1 MIKKLQKKMIAVSML
16 AITIVLAV
24 IIGAINIANYSSV
37 QNNANRLMAI
47 LADNGGKMPASQF
60 ERGKQ
65 NPALHAENGADKKP
79 VPESGDKG
87 KSKIGAFSAE
97 TPYETRYFTVA
108 LDENGNA
115 VSADTGFIAAI
126 NESEAEALAQKLFAA
141 GKKQGFTGN
150 YKYKFVQNNSG
161 TLCIFLDCTRDLNSF
176 YSFLISGVAIG
187 AAGLLLVFVLVVL
200 FSKAVVR
207 PVAESYEKQR
217 RFITDAGHELKT
229 PLTVI
234 EANTEVIE
242 MENGELE
249 WTQSTKNQVARLSNL
264 TSQLI
269 MLAKMDEA
277 LPKESKANFSLSD
290 AVLQTAQPFE
300 AVAVSSGKCLECN
313 VESGIDI
320 IGDKKAVCTLISV
333 LLDNAMKYSSPGSRV
348 IVSLKKTDKKKVLS
362 VYNKTDFE
370 IKKEDLPRLFDRFY
384 RPDASRNSQTGGSG
398 IGLSVAKAV
407 ADSHRAK
414 ILAESEDGKSLN
426 IKVVFN

>member
-126 NESEAEALAQKLFAA
+126 SESEAEALAQKLFAT

-242 MENGELE
+242 MENGESE

-277 LPKESKANFSLSD
+277 LPKESKANFS
-290 AVLQTAQPFE
+290 
-300 AVAVSSGKCLECN
+300 VSSGKCLECN

>member
-60 ERGKQ
+60 EHGKQ

-79 VPESGDKG
+79 VHESGDKG

-370 IKKEDLPRLFDRFY
+370 IKKEDLFY

>member
-126 NESEAEALAQKLFAA
+126 SESEAEALVQKLFAT

-242 MENGELE
+242 MENGESE

>member
-126 NESEAEALAQKLFAA
+126 SESEAEALAQKLFAT

-242 MENGELE
+242 MENGESE

-277 LPKESKANFSLSD
+277 LPKESKANFPFRTPCFKPRSPLKPLPFQ
-290 AVLQTAQPFE
+290 AGNVL
-300 AVAVSSGKCLECN
+300 
-313 VESGIDI
+313 
-320 IGDKKAVCTLISV
+320 
-333 LLDNAMKYSSPGSRV
+333 NAM
-348 IVSLKKTDKKKVLS
+348 LKAAL
-362 VYNKTDFE
+362 
-370 IKKEDLPRLFDRFY
+370 I
-384 RPDASRNSQTGGSG
+384 
-398 IGLSVAKAV
+398 
-407 ADSHRAK
+407 
-414 ILAESEDGKSLN
+414 
-426 IKVVFN
+426 

>member
-126 NESEAEALAQKLFAA
+126 SESEAEALAQKLFAT

-242 MENGELE
+242 MENGESE

-348 IVSLKKTDKKKVLS
+348 IVSLKKTDKKRCFPFIIKRILKS
-362 VYNKTDFE
+362 KKKICPACLTGFTAPMPHAIRKPAAAASDFP
-370 IKKEDLPRLFDRFY
+370 LPRRLRIHI
-384 RPDASRNSQTGGSG
+384 AQ
-398 IGLSVAKAV
+398 
-407 ADSHRAK
+407 
-414 ILAESEDGKSLN
+414 KSLP
-426 IKVVFN
+426 KVRTANRLI